1 VFTWVPLQRWL
12 LVIGLVMVAGGQWV
26 FLRGPQANPFF
37 PVLSVLGP
45 VIALIGPIMVSGV
58 VLRAL
63 SAPRTLML
71 VPHGRLQLLLGVLWA
86 ELLMAG
92 AATMVF
98 AVLRWEA
105 SSKTLAGVPL
115 STMFLVVMAA
125 GTLICFA
132 LFFATSGRYGWIA
145 GLAII
150 AASRPL
156 EWLLA
161 RHELLGVTSNPSPA
175 PVAAVF
181 ITISWALFRP

>member
-1 VFTWVPLQRWL
+1 MNGIARTTLLVFTWVPLQRWL

-45 VIALIGPIMVSGV
+45 VIA
-58 VLRAL
+58 
-63 SAPRTLML
+63 
-71 VPHGRLQLLLGVLWA
+71 
-86 ELLMAG
+86 
-92 AATMVF
+92 
-98 AVLRWEA
+98 
-105 SSKTLAGVPL
+105 
-115 STMFLVVMAA
+115 
-125 GTLICFA
+125 LICFA

-181 ITISWALFRP
+181 IT